1 MDYAHFKFV
10 HGRDGIPSGTSTFI
24 TDGPFSTVI
33 EQLPDGTDFNR
44 QTWGP
49 GIALLRIPNFMTVYT
64 TTTPI
69 DQQHCR
75 LHWHFYFKGEL
86 IEMADELIDFLPPS
100 GWGDLVRK
108 SDLEATERRLDS
120 DIDALGARLDAKIDA
135 LGARLDARID
145 ALSQRVE
152 SLQEEVRR
160 LGNLRSTIIITGLSL
175 FVGLGSLMVAMFEVT
190 GR

>member
-1 MDYAHFKFV
+1 MFV
-10 HGRDGIPSGTSTFI
+10 SGLWC
-24 TDGPFSTVI
+24 DAMV
-33 EQLPDGTDFNR
+33 
-44 QTWGP
+44 
-49 GIALLRIPNFMTVYT
+49 
-64 TTTPI
+64 
-69 DQQHCR
+69 
-75 LHWHFYFKGEL
+75 
-86 IEMADELIDFLPPS
+86 DELIDFLPPS

-120 DIDALGARLDAKIDA
+120 KIDAVGARLDTKIDALGARLDAKIDA

-175 FVGLGSLMVAMFEVT
+175 FVGLGSLMVAMFQVT

>member
-1 MDYAHFKFV
+1 
-10 HGRDGIPSGTSTFI
+10 
-24 TDGPFSTVI
+24 
-33 EQLPDGTDFNR
+33 
-44 QTWGP
+44 
-49 GIALLRIPNFMTVYT
+49 
-64 TTTPI
+64 
-69 DQQHCR
+69 
-75 LHWHFYFKGEL
+75 
-86 IEMADELIDFLPPS
+86 MADELIDFLPPS

-120 DIDALGARLDAKIDA
+120 KIDALGARLDAKIDALGARLDAKIDA

>member
-1 MDYAHFKFV
+1 METHETAQST
-10 HGRDGIPSGTSTFI
+10 PS
-24 TDGPFSTVI
+24 
-33 EQLPDGTDFNR
+33 PDAKR
-44 QTWGP
+44 
-49 GIALLRIPNFMTVYT
+49 L
-64 TTTPI
+64 
-69 DQQHCR
+69 R
-75 LHWHFYFKGEL
+75 LHRSLEKVIG
-86 IEMADELIDFLPPS
+86 IDVADELIDFLPPS

-108 SDLEATERRLDS
+108 SDLEATERRLDAKI
-120 DIDALGARLDAKIDA
+120 DAVGARLDTKIDALGARLDAKIDALSQRVDAKIDA

-175 FVGLGSLMVAMFEVT
+175 FVGLGSLMVAMFEIT

>member
-1 MDYAHFKFV
+1 MFV
-10 HGRDGIPSGTSTFI
+10 SGLWC
-24 TDGPFSTVI
+24 D
-33 EQLPDGTDFNR
+33 
-44 QTWGP
+44 
-49 GIALLRIPNFMTVYT
+49 A
-64 TTTPI
+64 
-69 DQQHCR
+69 
-75 LHWHFYFKGEL
+75 
-86 IEMADELIDFLPPS
+86 MADELIDFLPPS

-120 DIDALGARLDAKIDA
+120 DIDALGARLDAKIDALGARLDAKIDA

-175 FVGLGSLMVAMFEVT
+175 FVGLGSLMVAMFQVT

>member
-1 MDYAHFKFV
+1 MFV
-10 HGRDGIPSGTSTFI
+10 SGLWC
-24 TDGPFSTVI
+24 D
-33 EQLPDGTDFNR
+33 
-44 QTWGP
+44 
-49 GIALLRIPNFMTVYT
+49 A
-64 TTTPI
+64 
-69 DQQHCR
+69 
-75 LHWHFYFKGEL
+75 
-86 IEMADELIDFLPPS
+86 MADELIDFLPPS

-120 DIDALGARLDAKIDA
+120 DIDALGARLDAKIDVLGARLDAKIDA

-175 FVGLGSLMVAMFEVT
+175 FVGLGSLMVAMFQVT

>member
-1 MDYAHFKFV
+1 MPWPPQNCLPIIGQPGTHVDMDTHETTEST
-10 HGRDGIPSGTSTFI
+10 PS
-24 TDGPFSTVI
+24 
-33 EQLPDGTDFNR
+33 PDAKR
-44 QTWGP
+44 
-49 GIALLRIPNFMTVYT
+49 L
-64 TTTPI
+64 
-69 DQQHCR
+69 R
-75 LHWHFYFKGEL
+75 LHRSLEKVIGVDV
-86 IEMADELIDFLPPS
+86 ADELIDFLPPS

-120 DIDALGARLDAKIDA
+120 KIDALGARLDAKIDALGARLDTKIDALSQRVDAQIDA

-160 LGNLRSTIIITGLSL
+160 LGNLRSTIIVTGLSL

>member
-1 MDYAHFKFV
+1 MFV
-10 HGRDGIPSGTSTFI
+10 SGLWC
-24 TDGPFSTVI
+24 D
-33 EQLPDGTDFNR
+33 
-44 QTWGP
+44 
-49 GIALLRIPNFMTVYT
+49 A
-64 TTTPI
+64 
-69 DQQHCR
+69 
-75 LHWHFYFKGEL
+75 
-86 IEMADELIDFLPPS
+86 MADELIDFLPPS

-120 DIDALGARLDAKIDA
+120 DIDALGARLDAKIDVLGARLDAKIDA

-175 FVGLGSLMVAMFEVT
+175 FVGLGSLMVAIFQVT

>member
-1 MDYAHFKFV
+1 METHETAQST
-10 HGRDGIPSGTSTFI
+10 PS
-24 TDGPFSTVI
+24 
-33 EQLPDGTDFNR
+33 PDAKR
-44 QTWGP
+44 
-49 GIALLRIPNFMTVYT
+49 L
-64 TTTPI
+64 
-69 DQQHCR
+69 R
-75 LHWHFYFKGEL
+75 LHRSLEKVIG
-86 IEMADELIDFLPPS
+86 IDVADELIDFLPPS

-108 SDLEATERRLDS
+108 SDLEATERRLDAK
-120 DIDALGARLDAKIDA
+120 IDAVGARLDTKIDA

-175 FVGLGSLMVAMFEVT
+175 FVGLGSLMVAMFEIT

>member
-1 MDYAHFKFV
+1 METHETAQST
-10 HGRDGIPSGTSTFI
+10 PS
-24 TDGPFSTVI
+24 
-33 EQLPDGTDFNR
+33 PDAKR
-44 QTWGP
+44 
-49 GIALLRIPNFMTVYT
+49 L
-64 TTTPI
+64 
-69 DQQHCR
+69 R
-75 LHWHFYFKGEL
+75 LHRSLEKVIG
-86 IEMADELIDFLPPS
+86 IDVADELIDFLPPS

-108 SDLEATERRLDS
+108 SDLEATERRLDAK
-120 DIDALGARLDAKIDA
+120 IDALGARLDTKIDA

-175 FVGLGSLMVAMFEVT
+175 FVGLGSLMVAMFEIT

>member
-1 MDYAHFKFV
+1 MFV
-10 HGRDGIPSGTSTFI
+10 SGLWC
-24 TDGPFSTVI
+24 DAMV
-33 EQLPDGTDFNR
+33 
-44 QTWGP
+44 
-49 GIALLRIPNFMTVYT
+49 
-64 TTTPI
+64 
-69 DQQHCR
+69 
-75 LHWHFYFKGEL
+75 
-86 IEMADELIDFLPPS
+86 DELIDFLPPS

-135 LGARLDARID
+135 LGARLDAKIDALSQRVDAQID

-175 FVGLGSLMVAMFEVT
+175 FVGLGSLMVAMFQVT

>member
-1 MDYAHFKFV
+1 MEIHETAQST
-10 HGRDGIPSGTSTFI
+10 PS
-24 TDGPFSTVI
+24 
-33 EQLPDGTDFNR
+33 PDAKR
-44 QTWGP
+44 
-49 GIALLRIPNFMTVYT
+49 L
-64 TTTPI
+64 
-69 DQQHCR
+69 R
-75 LHWHFYFKGEL
+75 LHRSLEKVIG
-86 IEMADELIDFLPPS
+86 IDVADELIDFLPPS

-108 SDLEATERRLDS
+108 SDLDATERRLDAKI
-120 DIDALGARLDAKIDA
+120 DAVGARLDTKIDALGARLDAKIDA

>member
-1 MDYAHFKFV
+1 MEIHETAQSA
-10 HGRDGIPSGTSTFI
+10 PS
-24 TDGPFSTVI
+24 
-33 EQLPDGTDFNR
+33 PDAKR
-44 QTWGP
+44 
-49 GIALLRIPNFMTVYT
+49 L
-64 TTTPI
+64 
-69 DQQHCR
+69 R
-75 LHWHFYFKGEL
+75 LHRSLEKVIGVDV
-86 IEMADELIDFLPPS
+86 ADELIDFLPPS

-120 DIDALGARLDAKIDA
+120 DIDALGARLDAKIDALGARLDAKIDALSQRVDAKIDA

-175 FVGLGSLMVAMFEVT
+175 FVGLGSLMVAMFQVT

>member
-1 MDYAHFKFV
+1 METHETAQ
-10 HGRDGIPSGTSTFI
+10 STS
-24 TDGPFSTVI
+24 S
-33 EQLPDGTDFNR
+33 PDAKR
-44 QTWGP
+44 
-49 GIALLRIPNFMTVYT
+49 L
-64 TTTPI
+64 
-69 DQQHCR
+69 R
-75 LHWHFYFKGEL
+75 LHRSLEKVIG
-86 IEMADELIDFLPPS
+86 IDVADELIDFLPPS

-120 DIDALGARLDAKIDA
+120 DIDALGARLDAKIDVLGARLDAKIDA

-175 FVGLGSLMVAMFEVT
+175 FVGLGSLMVAIFQVT

>member
-1 MDYAHFKFV
+1 MEIHETAQST
-10 HGRDGIPSGTSTFI
+10 PS
-24 TDGPFSTVI
+24 
-33 EQLPDGTDFNR
+33 PDAKR
-44 QTWGP
+44 
-49 GIALLRIPNFMTVYT
+49 L
-64 TTTPI
+64 
-69 DQQHCR
+69 R
-75 LHWHFYFKGEL
+75 LHRSLEKVIG
-86 IEMADELIDFLPPS
+86 IDVADELIDFLPPS

-108 SDLEATERRLDS
+108 SDLEATER
-120 DIDALGARLDAKIDA
+120 RLDAKIDA

>member
-1 MDYAHFKFV
+1 MEIHETTQST
-10 HGRDGIPSGTSTFI
+10 PS
-24 TDGPFSTVI
+24 
-33 EQLPDGTDFNR
+33 PDAKR
-44 QTWGP
+44 
-49 GIALLRIPNFMTVYT
+49 L
-64 TTTPI
+64 
-69 DQQHCR
+69 R
-75 LHWHFYFKGEL
+75 LHRSLEKVIG
-86 IEMADELIDFLPPS
+86 IDVADELIDFLPPS

-108 SDLEATERRLDS
+108 SDLEATERRLDAK
-120 DIDALGARLDAKIDA
+120 IDALGARLDTKIDALGARLDAKIDALSQRVDAQIDALSQRVDAQIDALSQRVDAQIDALSQRLDAKIDA